1 MPAITEH
8 GCEGE
13 HSLSKAYQILP
24 PFPHTHTGFIASL
37 YGEIYSVY
45 QKEQIERKSGPKSA
59 VLPP

>member
-8 GCEGE
+8 GCEE
-13 HSLSKAYQILP
+13 NTVFPRPYQDP
-24 PFPHTHTGFIASL
+24 PSFSTLTGFIASL

-45 QKEQIERKSGPKSA
+45 QKDQIERKSGPKSA